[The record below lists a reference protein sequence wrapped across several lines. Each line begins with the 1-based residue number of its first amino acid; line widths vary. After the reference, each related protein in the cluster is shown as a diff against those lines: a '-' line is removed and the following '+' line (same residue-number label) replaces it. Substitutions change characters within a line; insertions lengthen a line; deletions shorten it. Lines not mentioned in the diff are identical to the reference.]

1 MKFFKISIISIVLFG
16 IIPLVSAANLEKGK
30 VLFTD
35 PELGGGNLEIS
46 CNSCHPAGEGL
57 GAATA
62 RENLEEIINL
72 CIRKDMDGIG
82 ITPDGEE
89 MEHLLTYIESLQ
101 GKVKVSERIA
111 GLDCLE

>member
-1 MKFFKISIISIVLFG
+1 M
-16 IIPLVSAANLEKGK
+16 
-30 VLFTD
+30 FTD

-89 MEHLLTYIESLQ
+89 MGNLLTYIESLQ

-111 GLDCLE
+111 RLDCLE

>member
-30 VLFTD
+30 VLFAD

-62 RENLEEIINL
+62 RENLGEIINL